1 MGGWPA
7 VEGPSWDSANFNWTR
22 NIYINRQ
29 LGYSVDL
36 LFDFSITTN
45 IKNSSWRIIDVS
57 ALINKILKIY
67 LSTKNMK

>member
-7 VEGPSWDSANFNWTR
+7 VEGAAWDHNRFDWVQNV
-22 NIYINRQ
+22 YINRR

-57 ALINKILKIY
+57 MTFRTSVLMIHQDND
-67 LSTKNMK
+67 S